1 MKITVPIK
9 QKLNGIL
16 AISWAMS
23 GLLISSC
30 QAQSTIKKT
39 VPFQYVKN
47 QILIETKLEST
58 GQSLYM
64 LLDTGVDPSV
74 IDLKTA
80 EAYDLE
86 VETDDEGEAEGRGSD
101 KVKVYPTVL
110 DELYVGNEKF
120 NAIEALALDMSGL
133 AKKLGSPIHGILGY
147 SFIKGKIFRI
157 DYQNKEIQ
165 FFESEED
172 LEQQLSD
179 DAIRLSYKTDGEDMI
194 PILGDFKV
202 NGHEFMASLDTGSS
216 LNIQIYR
223 HRLGDVQLD
232 SLEMDKL
239 KSSALYGAQGKK
251 ETYTT
256 TIDLFELDD
265 VLAFENQELTIST
278 IKNKKQL
285 RMGNI
290 GNRFL
295 ENFRVSFDY
304 VNKRVVL
311 EPKS

>member
-1 MKITVPIK
+1 MKVTGHIM
-9 QKLNGIL
+9 LNVNRIV
-16 AISWAMS
+16 AVTWAVS
-23 GLLISSC
+23 GLLTISC
-30 QAQSTIKKT
+30 KAQSTSKLT
-39 VPFQYVKN
+39 VPFRYVKN
-47 QILIETKLEST
+47 QILIQTKLDDHGE
-58 GQSLYM
+58 SLYM

-74 IDLKTA
+74 IDYRTA
-80 EAYDLE
+80 EAYDLK
-86 VETDDEGEAEGRGSD
+86 VETDDEGVAEGRGSD
-101 KVKVYPTVL
+101 TVKVYPTVL
-110 DELYVGNEKF
+110 DELYIDNEKF
-120 NAIEALALDMSGL
+120 NNIEALAFDMSGL

-179 DAIRLSYKTDGEDMI
+179 EAIRLSYKTDGEDMI

-202 NGHEFMASLDTGSS
+202 DGHEFMASLDTGSS

-232 SLEMDKL
+232 SLDLDKL

-256 TIDLFELDD
+256 TIDLFELGDA
-265 VLAFENQELTIST
+265 LAFENQELTIST

-304 VNKRVVL
+304 INNKVVF